1 MIHQYIQL
9 FIKKIKII
17 FYTPRKLRR
26 LRFKIKLWDSMSE
39 NLLPF
44 ERRMEMF
51 FTLVHYRKLTR
62 RELAEMF
69 LVSDDVVDR
78 DILLLGQYIP
88 LRIKRGR
95 YGGIEVSEEY
105 YNGMKI
111 YMSTDAENIL
121 RKYIMQADESDK
133 SKLESILYKF
143 AMPKKIKC

>member
-1 MIHQYIQL
+1 
-9 FIKKIKII
+9 
-17 FYTPRKLRR
+17 
-26 LRFKIKLWDSMSE
+26 MSE

-44 ERRMEMF
+44 ERRMEMLF
-51 FTLVHYRKLTR
+51 SLVHYRKLTR
-62 RELAEMF
+62 RELAE
-69 LVSDDVVDR
+69 DDVVDR

-111 YMSTDAENIL
+111 YMSTDEENVL
-121 RKYIMQADESDK
+121 RKYITKADESDK